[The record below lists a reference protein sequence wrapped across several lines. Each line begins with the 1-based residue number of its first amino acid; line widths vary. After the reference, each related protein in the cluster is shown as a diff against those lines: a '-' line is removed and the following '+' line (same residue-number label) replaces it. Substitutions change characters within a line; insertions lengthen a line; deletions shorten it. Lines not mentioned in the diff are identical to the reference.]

1 MFKQTTSSLCWFS
14 RAIPGRVLST
24 RTTLCRSI
32 STARTAKPVIGKGPS
47 ALIATAIVGGFVIY
61 QLATEPVIRAEEIA
75 VVSPAAVD
83 LKSKLS
89 AQHVQV

>member
-1 MFKQTTSSLCWFS
+1 MT
-14 RAIPGRVLST
+14 
-24 RTTLCRSI
+24 
-32 STARTAKPVIGKGPS
+32 
-47 ALIATAIVGGFVIY
+47 Y

-89 AQHVQV
+89 AQHVQVWNTTKMIIATVLLR